1 VRSLAGRSAEAAK
14 EIKALINASVE
25 RVAHGTALVDQAGV
39 TMTEVVSSIRRV
51 TDIMGEIS
59 AASNE
64 QSLGVAQVGQAVTLM
79 DQATQQNAA
88 LVEQMAAA
96 ASSLKS
102 QAQELVQM
110 VAVFKLT
117 GQDVHHG
124 SQTLAA
130 PVRSTLPKAAS
141 YKGSERRATST
152 PLGAAARS
160 TTASAATP
168 AKLLPQRPAKAKE
181 TVAATGSDDGDWES
195 F

>member
-1 VRSLAGRSAEAAK
+1 
-14 EIKALINASVE
+14 
-25 RVAHGTALVDQAGV
+25 
-39 TMTEVVSSIRRV
+39 
-51 TDIMGEIS
+51 MGEIS

-110 VAVFKLT
+110 VAVFKLS
-117 GQDVHHG
+117 
-124 SQTLAA
+124 SQGGYHSSSALPAA
-130 PVRSTLPKAAS
+130 VRSTQPKARI
-141 YKGSERRATST
+141 YKGGERRVGAAQR
-152 PLGAAARS
+152 GAAARAPAQ
-160 TTASAATP
+160 TAPSSASP
-168 AKLLPQRPAKAKE
+168 ANLPPARPAKTKE
-181 TVAATGSDDGDWES
+181 VATDDGDWES